1 MVGAAGLGSR
11 LDGTVSAQLM
21 RLMVRSARAAGV
33 DERQLDRV
41 PGTGE
46 VLLAGE
52 LNRLPMRSLLRLWE
66 LIAQA
71 RPGAG
76 SGAAIAAAAPL
87 GTLDTWDYLVTTGA
101 SLADSLRAAQPYHRL
116 VTAAA
121 EGFDLSG
128 DSDLT
133 IGYRT
138 TADDP
143 AVASVVNE
151 YVLAYYLRRAREATG
166 RPLVPTRVSFG
177 HPAPADRA
185 QLITVFGTDSIE
197 FDAEADAITFHADD
211 ARAPLPRADPMLAN
225 LMRSHAELVLAS
237 ARPVADPLDA
247 FRIAL
252 AAALDAGDPS
262 LARVAKTLAMSQR
275 TLQRHLAEHDTSWRD
290 ELDLLR
296 YERAKALLDQG
307 HSTSSVAQRL
317 AFTDDRALRK
327 AFHRWTGAAPT
338 ATRAG

>member
-1 MVGAAGLGSR
+1 MVAAAGLGSR

-41 PGTGE
+41 PGVGE
-46 VLLAGE
+46 VLLGGE

-185 QLITVFGTDSIE
+185 HLITVFGTDSIE
-197 FDAEADAITFHADD
+197 FDAAADAITFHADD

-225 LMRSHAELVLAS
+225 LLRSHAELVLAS

-307 HSTSSVAQRL
+307 HSTATVAQRL
-317 AFTDDRALRK
+317 AFSDDRALRK
-327 AFHRWTGAAPT
+327 AYHRWTGTTPT
-338 ATRAG
+338 SRIE

>member
-46 VLLAGE
+46 VLLSGE

-185 QLITVFGTDSIE
+185 HLITVFGTDSIE

-307 HSTSSVAQRL
+307 NSTATVAQRL
-317 AFTDDRALRK
+317 AFSDDRALRK
-327 AFHRWTGAAPT
+327 AYHRWTGTTPT
-338 ATRAG
+338 SRIE